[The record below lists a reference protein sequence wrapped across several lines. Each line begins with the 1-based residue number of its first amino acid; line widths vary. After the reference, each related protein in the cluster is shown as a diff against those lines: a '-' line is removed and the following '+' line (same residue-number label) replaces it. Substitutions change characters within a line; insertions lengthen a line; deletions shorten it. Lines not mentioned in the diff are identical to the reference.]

1 MLRKKYKIA
10 LNVIEGIKR
19 YNIVFKR
26 TMPGDFK
33 CDHKCVYFMNCAHWR
48 IYTNNKILH
57 TSDICISYPRT
68 PETIKTR
75 HYYSPHVI
83 KEVLHNS

>member
-10 LNVIEGIKR
+10 LNVIEGIKK

-26 TMPGDFK
+26 TKPGDFRCNDK
-33 CDHKCVYFMNCAHWR
+33 CIYCMNCAYWDF
-48 IYTNNKILH
+48 TNHNLH

-68 PETIKTR
+68 PETIKLR
-75 HYYSPHVI
+75 HYYSPYVI
-83 KEVLHNS
+83 KEVL